1 MSPEASHVPDLLR
14 RFVAAPNS
22 FVFRIGS
29 TYARLETNDPTLADT
44 IQSATVC
51 RENSDAQENSD
62 WKLIRDEQAPCGG
75 KEVSVLSATPI
86 GTVLLGDGTVI
97 AVDRERRE
105 VLGFIAPDISGEEF
119 TAIALPLIL
128 DLLDS
133 TPNTQLTE

>member
-1 MSPEASHVPDLLR
+1 MSPETSHVPDLLR

-22 FVFRIGS
+22 FVFRIGG

-51 RENSDAQENSD
+51 QENNDAQKDSD

-75 KEVSVLSATPI
+75 KEVSVLSTAPI
-86 GTVLLGDGTVI
+86 GTVLLGPGTVI
-97 AVDRERRE
+97 AVDRERHE

-119 TAIALPLIL
+119 AAIALPLIL
-128 DLLDS
+128 SLLDS
-133 TPNTQLTE
+133 TPNAPLTE

>member
-1 MSPEASHVPDLLR
+1 MSTETNHVPDLLR
-14 RFVAAPNS
+14 RFVATPNS
-22 FVFRIGS
+22 SVFRIGS

-51 RENSDAQENSD
+51 QENSDAQKDSD

-75 KEVSVLSATPI
+75 KEVSVLSAAPI
-86 GTVLLGDGTVI
+86 GTVLLGPGTVI

-119 TAIALPLIL
+119 TAIALPLVL
-128 DLLDS
+128 SLLDS
-133 TPNTQLTE
+133 TPNTPLAE

>member
-1 MSPEASHVPDLLR
+1 MSTETSNVPDLLR
-14 RFVAAPNS
+14 RFVATPNS
-22 FVFRIGS
+22 SVFRIGS

-51 RENSDAQENSD
+51 HENSDAQKDSD

-86 GTVLLGDGTVI
+86 GTVLLGPGTVI
-97 AVDRERRE
+97 AVDRERHE

-119 TAIALPLIL
+119 AAIALPLIL
-128 DLLDS
+128 SLLDS
-133 TPNTQLTE
+133 TPNTPLTG